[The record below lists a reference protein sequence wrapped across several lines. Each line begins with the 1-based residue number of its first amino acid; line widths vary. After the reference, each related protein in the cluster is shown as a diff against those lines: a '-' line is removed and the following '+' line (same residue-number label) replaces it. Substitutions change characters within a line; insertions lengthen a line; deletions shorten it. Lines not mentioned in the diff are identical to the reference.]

1 MNKIMDLLNEISALE
16 NKGIKK
22 ARFLPTK
29 EPYVICPICSEFTY
43 VEKDSILVKDNALYV
58 QCEHC
63 MNDIEIIMEEI

>member
-1 MNKIMDLLNEISALE
+1 MDLLEEINALE
-16 NKGIKK
+16 SKGIKK
-22 ARFLPTK
+22 ARYLSLE

-43 VEKDSILVKDNALYV
+43 VEKDSILVKDDVLYV

>member
-1 MNKIMDLLNEISALE
+1 MDLLKEISALE

-22 ARFLPTK
+22 ARYLSSG

-43 VEKDSILVKDNALYV
+43 VEKDSILVKDNKLYV